1 MFILRKLVPRHG
13 IENAY
18 SETNTII
25 GESYQVASPLEI
37 EELIQSDDYYKSVQE
52 SIYGFITYEN
62 GSKTLPLYRK
72 QKNYMMTDTGN
83 TFANLS
89 ER

>member
-1 MFILRKLVPRHG
+1 MFILRKLVPRLG
-13 IENAY
+13 TKNDY
-18 SETNTII
+18 SQSNTII
-25 GESYQVASPLEI
+25 GESYQLASPNEI
-37 EELIQSDDYYKSVQE
+37 EEIIQSDDYYKSVADK
-52 SIYGFITYEN
+52 IYGFVTYEN
-62 GSKTLPLYRK
+62 GSKILPLYRK